1 MQIFSSLKDSPLL
14 GTRSYYFTFV
24 DLLADAH
31 DGDLVHGG
39 LLP

>member
-31 DGDLVHGG
+31 GDFVHGG